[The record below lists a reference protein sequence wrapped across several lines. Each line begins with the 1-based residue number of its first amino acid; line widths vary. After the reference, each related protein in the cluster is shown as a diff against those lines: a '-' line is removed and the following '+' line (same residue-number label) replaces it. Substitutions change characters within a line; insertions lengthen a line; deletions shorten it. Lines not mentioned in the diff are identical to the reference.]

1 MRTFKAQCLSV
12 SAVALLLAGC
22 VHETLVSDTE
32 TRRPQERRPD
42 WTYTPPPAS
51 NGKAYF
57 VGRSLAVNVL
67 DEKNAMN
74 QAMDDAIYQ
83 IARAAGAEVKGS
95 ARIIDRRVGEAIRGK
110 EQTEQPSEDQ
120 IQVDVNGTVIGVR
133 QEDTFWERFSVR
145 EKTLGESYK
154 RYKYYVLVSVSEEE
168 LKDLENQVKKSLN
181 KVR

>member
-1 MRTFKAQCLSV
+1 MSGIIVFLSGCAQ
-12 SAVALLLAGC
+12 
-22 VHETLVSDTE
+22 EKLVSDTE
-32 TRRPQERRPD
+32 TRRAEEHRPD

-51 NGKAYF
+51 NGKVYF

-95 ARIIDRRVGEAIRGK
+95 VRIIDRRSGEAIRGK
-110 EQTEQPSEDQ
+110 EQTEQISEDQ

-133 QEDTFWERFSVR
+133 QENTFWERFSVR
-145 EKTLGESYK
+145 EKAFGEEYK
-154 RYKYYVLVSVSEEE
+154 RYKYYVLVSVSETQLKE
-168 LKDLENQVKKSLN
+168 LESQVKK
-181 KVR
+181 KF